1 LVGANSNLQLFKT
14 ADGSDTLFRSDLNQ
28 HYHSTFGAIQ
38 ESQFIFIE
46 SGLRQVLAAH
56 SNHTLHIL
64 EMGFG
69 TGLNAFL
76 TMIEVEKYKIKTD
89 YTTVEAFPLDER
101 YWKSLNYPGMTG
113 TDDHTPMFTNLHEA
127 KWNEPVELSPH
138 FKLTKIHGPFETYI
152 PAHGLFN
159 LVYFDAFG
167 PDAQPELWS
176 ENIFLMISMGMSPGG
191 ILVTYSVKGTVVRAL
206 RKAGFLVEKLPGPP
220 GKRHIL
226 RAIKS

>member
-1 LVGANSNLQLFKT
+1 MVVANSNLQLFKT

-28 HYHSTFGAIQ
+28 HYHSTFGAIR
-38 ESQFIFIE
+38 ESQYIFIE

-69 TGLNAFL
+69 TGLNALL
-76 TMIEVEKYKIKTD
+76 TWIEVEKYKIRTD
-89 YTTVEAFPLDER
+89 YTAIEAFPLDEI

-113 TDDHTPMFTNLHEA
+113 YDVHSPIFTNLHEA

-138 FKLTKIHGPFETYI
+138 FILNKTHITLETYI
-152 PAHGLFN
+152 PAPGLYN

-176 ENIFLMISMGMSPGG
+176 ENIFLEISRGMSPGG
-191 ILVTYSVKGTVVRAL
+191 ILVTYSVKGSVVRAL